1 MISII
6 TKVVNNKTYYYLT
19 HSFRKN
25 GKIGKKEKYIGKEL
39 PKDIEKLKRQF
50 ITEIYK
56 DRWFDRF
63 DKIKT
68 AVSKEESKT
77 PLSARK
83 KEIETFI
90 IRFTYDTNK
99 IEGSTLTLRETADLL
114 EKGITPNAKPIGDV
128 KEAEAHKNAFHEMLE
143 YRKDISMQT
152 ILYFHKILFENTKED
167 IAGKIREHQVAIAG
181 SRFMPPFPAEVYPL
195 LTDFLKWYQKDK
207 DNIHPVELAGLIHLR
222 LVTIHPFADGNGR
235 ISRLMMNF
243 VLHKYRYPLINIPY
257 EKRDGYY
264 KALERSQIND
274 DENIFLQWF
283 FKRYLKGYDRYV

>member
-1 MISII
+1 MISVI
-6 TKVVNNKTYYYLT
+6 TKIVNNKTYYYLV
-19 HSFRKN
+19 HSFRRD
-25 GKIGKKEKYIGKEL
+25 GKIGKREKYIGKEL
-39 PKDIEKLKRQF
+39 PRDIEKMKRQF

-63 DKIKT
+63 DKIKS

-77 PLSARK
+77 PSSAIK

-99 IEGSTLTLRETADLL
+99 IEGSNLTLRETADLL
-114 EKGITPNAKPIGDV
+114 EKGITPRAKPIGDV
-128 KEAEAHKNAFHEMLE
+128 KEAEAHKNAFHDLLE
-143 YRKDISMQT
+143 YKKDISMQT
-152 ILYFHKILFENTKED
+152 ILYFHKILFENTKKD
-167 IAGKIREHQVAIAG
+167 IAGKIREHQVAISG

-195 LTDFLKWYQKDK
+195 LTDFFKWYQKDK

-264 KALERSQIND
+264 KALERSQINN

-283 FKRYLKGYDRYV
+283 FKRYLKEYERYV